1 MIEPSKGV
9 ERPQHQYLRW
19 TGFGV
24 VASGALRNVAVPSRW
39 S

>member
-19 TGFGV
+19 MGSGV
-24 VASGALRNVAVPSRW
+24 VASGALRKVDVPSR
-39 S
+39 SS